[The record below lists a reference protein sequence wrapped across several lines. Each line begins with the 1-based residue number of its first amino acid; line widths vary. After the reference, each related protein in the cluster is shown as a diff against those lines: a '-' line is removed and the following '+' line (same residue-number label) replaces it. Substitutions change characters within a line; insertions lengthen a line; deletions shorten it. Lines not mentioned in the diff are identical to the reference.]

1 MEDETSKKIVKY
13 NKYYYSANEKKLF
26 LAEQFQ
32 ANVNFSPQVP
42 IENHSEAKVGD
53 LLKGFFKF
61 YSEFPQGKR
70 VIQISVPGTRFT
82 SRESYE
88 RDTLSQMF
96 EDEDNKFLQNLKD
109 GMYSHW
115 AYMIAD
121 PFDKTYNPARNLKL
135 KSPVATA
142 YLKHF
147 QRAAQGLSEGRS
159 LKEYI

>member
-1 MEDETSKKIVKY
+1 MVEEASKKIIKY
-13 NKYYYSANEKKLF
+13 NKYCYSANEKRIV

-32 ANVNFSPQVP
+32 ANVDFSPHVAV
-42 IENHSEAKVGD
+42 EYHSEAKVGD

-61 YSEFPQGKR
+61 YSEFHQGKK
-70 VIQISVPGTRFT
+70 VIQISVPGSRFT

-96 EDEDNKFLQNLKD
+96 EDEDNKFMENLKN
-109 GMYSHW
+109 GMYGQW

-135 KSPVATA
+135 
-142 YLKHF
+142 
-147 QRAAQGLSEGRS
+147 
-159 LKEYI
+159 